1 VPLRQ
6 PRRLHHRIHG
16 HRAGCIAFA
25 RPRLESPRV
34 YARVW
39 RSRSPHALSDLPAP
53 SVYHF
58 LSRPHIDLIV
68 SMTKMSSAEGVND
81 RSPQVS
87 TTPRSIM
94 ISRYALQA
102 AAFGVFA
109 GSSRCRQPEQVNRP
123 RRSTRRS
130 ARKPQPPVSQMG
142 KTLLTKELSFSGE
155 TIRVYQDE
163 AGQPLHIF
171 HAMNVVAR
179 RPDRLAAH
187 VTGDDGSHDLIY
199 DGKSVAVSS
208 SNRNE
213 YVVVPATGD
222 IPSALET
229 VQELNPDF
237 PLVDFFTEAPDK
249 SFLSGV
255 TAGWQ
260 VGTNKLTA
268 SSAGICFSPKGVGV
282 DLELWVEKN
291 DAAIPHRLIVTYRMV
306 PGAPNFYRGIRELE
320 RPRAS
325 VPVKSRVISD
335 PLRGSFRV
343 QY

>member
-1 VPLRQ
+1 
-6 PRRLHHRIHG
+6 
-16 HRAGCIAFA
+16 
-25 RPRLESPRV
+25 
-34 YARVW
+34 
-39 RSRSPHALSDLPAP
+39 
-53 SVYHF
+53 
-58 LSRPHIDLIV
+58 
-68 SMTKMSSAEGVND
+68 
-81 RSPQVS
+81 
-87 TTPRSIM
+87 M
-94 ISRYALQA
+94 ISRYALQV

-109 GSSRCRQPEQVNRP
+109 GFVALPTAGAVE
-123 RRSTRRS
+123 
-130 ARKPQPPVSQMG
+130 PPPPVSPAISEEAATAVSQMG
-142 KTLLTKELSFSGE
+142 KTLLTKELSFTAK
-155 TIRVYQDE
+155 TIRAYQDE

-208 SNRNE
+208 SSRNE

-249 SFLSGV
+249 SFLRGV

-260 VGTNKLTA
+260 VGTNKVDGVECRHLF
-268 SSAGICFSPKGVGV
+268 FSQRGGV

-306 PGAPNFYRGIRELE
+306 PGAPNFIAEFGNWNATVHPSQTEFTFQPPADAKKIELGQAF
-320 RPRAS
+320 RAAE
-325 VPVKSRVISD
+325 D
-335 PLRGSFRV
+335 
-343 QY
+343 QE

>member
-1 VPLRQ
+1 
-6 PRRLHHRIHG
+6 
-16 HRAGCIAFA
+16 
-25 RPRLESPRV
+25 
-34 YARVW
+34 
-39 RSRSPHALSDLPAP
+39 
-53 SVYHF
+53 
-58 LSRPHIDLIV
+58 
-68 SMTKMSSAEGVND
+68 
-81 RSPQVS
+81 
-87 TTPRSIM
+87 M
-94 ISRYALQA
+94 ISRYALQV

-109 GSSRCRQPEQVNRP
+109 GFVALPTARAGEPPMPVNP
-123 RRSTRRS
+123 AISEEAAT
-130 ARKPQPPVSQMG
+130 AVSQMG
-142 KTLLTKELSFSGE
+142 KTLLAKELSFTAK

-199 DGKSVAVSS
+199 DGKSVALSS

-229 VQELNPDF
+229 VEQLNPDF
-237 PLVDFFTEAPDK
+237 PLVDFFTEAPDR

-260 VGTNKLTA
+260 VGTNKVDGVECRHLFF
-268 SSAGICFSPKGVGV
+268 SQRGGI

-291 DAAIPHRLIVTYRMV
+291 DGAAPHRLIVTYRMV
-306 PGAPNFYRGIRELE
+306 PGQPNFIAEFGNWNATVHPSEAEFTFQPPADAKKIELGQAV
-320 RPRAS
+320 RA
-325 VPVKSRVISD
+325 
-335 PLRGSFRV
+335 GEE
-343 QY
+343 QE